1 MQLCDKSIYK
11 ALKNG
16 SLVIIGLNEKYPF
29 VPSKQVQCASVDL
42 RLGNRFVRFS
52 DKISEFDIKNIES
65 IEQYST
71 VEQIEDGQGFT
82 IRPNEI
88 IYGQIYEQISI
99 GDEFSAKIEGR
110 SRVARLGISVH
121 CTGDYV
127 NPGFMGAM
135 PLQIINHNSFSI
147 VLYPYIGICQM
158 VIYKLTDIP
167 LIKYRDK
174 VKLQDDRY
182 YGEDVPSAS
191 IISADPLDGIKM
203 EKSLIEEK
211 IDTLI
216 EQYNKSIE
224 REMDSI
230 SETTI
235 SRDTANKMYGN
246 YICNINIVGGVMR
259 DQYNA
264 KQAGIQGSKAGEKA
278 TIHQHYTE
286 NKIDEL
292 EYQKLIDEISNLRNY
307 IKDCHNYSSD
317 EIDIMVGELV
327 QIKNAVQKKDENKFL
342 GLLRQSG
349 KQFYDIAK
357 SLGCAVLAKYISN
370 QLGF

>member
-29 VPSKQVQCASVDL
+29 IPAKQVQPASVDL
-42 RLGNRFVRFS
+42 RLGNRFVKFS
-52 DKISEFDIKNIES
+52 DKISEFDIRNIES
-65 IEQYST
+65 IEQYSI
-71 VEQIEDGQGFT
+71 VEQIEDGQGV
-82 IRPNEI
+82 IIKPNEI

-121 CTGDYV
+121 CTGDYI
-127 NPGFMGAM
+127 NPGFIGAM

-167 LIKYRDK
+167 LIKYSEK
-174 VKLQDDRY
+174 VRLQDDRY

-191 IISADPLDGIKM
+191 IISADPLNGIKM
-203 EKSLIEEK
+203 GNSLIEKK
-211 IDTLI
+211 IDMLI

-224 REMDSI
+224 REMNSI

-235 SRDTANKMYGN
+235 SRQSADKLSGN
-246 YICNINIVGGVMR
+246 YIYNINIEGEVMR

-264 KQAGIQGSKAGEKA
+264 KQAGIQGSKAGEQA
-278 TIHQHYTE
+278 VIHQYYTE
-286 NKIDEL
+286 SKIDES
-292 EYQKLIDEISNLRNY
+292 EYQELIDEISNLRNY
-307 IKDCHNYSSD
+307 IKECHNYSSD

-342 GLLRQSG
+342 GLLKQSG

-357 SLGCAVLAKYISN
+357 SLGCAVLSKYISS